1 MAPASC
7 STRILGGVSFAVG
20 LSLMIFKNMSLEPSN
35 MVVSYPIPQR
45 LCSITILYHEILT
58 QNLTEVEFQ
67 TQ

>member
-1 MAPASC
+1 
-7 STRILGGVSFAVG
+7 
-20 LSLMIFKNMSLEPSN
+20 MIFKNMSLEPSN

>member
-1 MAPASC
+1 
-7 STRILGGVSFAVG
+7 
-20 LSLMIFKNMSLEPSN
+20 MIFKNMSLEPSN

-45 LCSITILYHEILT
+45 LCSITVLYHEIFT